1 MIAIIGFVIVSVA
14 VIGGYLLEGGNL
26 SIIFKP
32 VEFMIIGGA
41 ALGGFIIASPLKVIK
56 AVGGSISRIFT
67 NKPITKQDYIEVLL
81 MINGIFYKIRQQG
94 LVSIE
99 SDVDEPEQSPIFSQY
114 PKVLQNHAA
123 IELITDTL
131 RTVMTTTIAPH
142 ELESLIDQE
151 LEAHHEEAMT
161 PSHSVGVIAD
171 GLPGL
176 GIVAAVL
183 GVILTMGKIKEP
195 PEVLGASIGAALVGT
210 FLGVLLCY
218 GYVGPMARNMEF
230 IANEDLQY
238 LNVIK
243 VALLAFIGG
252 GAAPKVAV
260 EFGRRVIPSS
270 VKPSFLE
277 MEDALRNAKTSQ
289 AKTK

>member
-1 MIAIIGFVIVSVA
+1 MIALIGFVIVSVC
-14 VIGGYLLEGGNL
+14 VIGGYILEGGNL
-26 SIIFKP
+26 SVLFQP
-32 VEFMIIGGA
+32 VELLIICGA
-41 ALGGFIIASPLKVIK
+41 AAGGFIIASPMKVIK
-56 AVGGSISRIFT
+56 AVGGSMARVFT
-67 NKPITKQDYIEVLL
+67 NKPYTKQDYIEVLQ

-99 SDVDEPEQSPIFSQY
+99 SDVEAPEQSPLFSAY
-114 PKVLQNHAA
+114 PKVLKNHAA
-123 IELITDTL
+123 ISLIADTL

-142 ELESLIDQE
+142 ELEALIDQE

-161 PSHSVGVIAD
+161 PSHSIATVAD

-176 GIVAAVL
+176 GIVAAVM
-183 GVILTMGKIKEP
+183 GVVLTMGKIKEP

-210 FLGVLLCY
+210 FTGVLLCY
-218 GYVGPMARNMEF
+218 GYVGPLAKNMEF

-243 VALLAFIGG
+243 VALLSFIGG

-260 EFGRRVIPSS
+260 EFGRRVVP
-270 VKPSFLE
+270 VEAKPTFLE
-277 MEDALRNAKTSQ
+277 LEDALRTVK
-289 AKTK
+289 K

>member
-1 MIAIIGFVIVSVA
+1 MIVIIGFVIVTVC

-26 SIIFKP
+26 SVIFQP
-32 VEFMIIGGA
+32 VELMIIGGA
-41 ALGGFIIASPLKVIK
+41 AVGGFIIASPMKVIK
-56 AVGGSISRIFT
+56 ATGSSIARIFT
-67 NKPITKQDYIEVLL
+67 NKPNTKKDYIEVLL

-99 SDVDEPEQSPIFSQY
+99 SDVDEPVQSPLFSPY
-114 PKVLQNHAA
+114 PQILKNHAV
-123 IELITDTL
+123 ISLITDTL

-142 ELESLIDQE
+142 ELEALIDQE
-151 LEAHHEEAMT
+151 LEAHHEEAMG
-161 PSHSVGVIAD
+161 PAHSVATVAD

-176 GIVAAVL
+176 GIVAAVM
-183 GVILTMGKIKEP
+183 GVVLTMGKIKEP

-210 FLGVLLCY
+210 FTGVLLCY
-218 GYVGPMARNMEF
+218 GYVGPMAKNMEF

-238 LNVIK
+238 LNVVK

-260 EFGRRVIPSS
+260 EFGRRVIPSEA
-270 VKPSFLE
+270 KPSFIE
-277 MEDALRNAKTSQ
+277 MEDALRAAK
-289 AKTK
+289 K

>member
-1 MIAIIGFVIVSVA
+1 MTIIIGFIIVTGC
-14 VIGGYLLEGGNL
+14 VIGGYLLEHGNMSVL
-26 SIIFKP
+26 MQP
-32 VEFMIIGGA
+32 VELLIIGGA
-41 ALGGFIIASPLKVIK
+41 ALGGFIIASPARVIK
-56 AVGGSISRIFT
+56 AVISSTLGMFT
-67 NKPITKQDYIEVLL
+67 HKERVKNDYMEILL
-81 MINGIFYKIRQQG
+81 LLNGIFYKIRQQG

-99 SDVDEPEQSPIFSQY
+99 SDVDAPHESPLFTKY
-114 PKVLQNHAA
+114 PQILKNHGA
-123 IELITDTL
+123 IDLITDTL

-161 PSHSVGVIAD
+161 PAHSVNTIAD

-183 GVILTMGKIKEP
+183 GVVLTMGKIKEP

-218 GYVGPMARNMEF
+218 GFVGPMGKHMEF
-230 IANEDLQY
+230 IAAEDLQY

-252 GAAPKVAV
+252 GAAPKVAI
-260 EFGRRVIPSS
+260 EFGRRVIPSNM
-270 VKPSFLE
+270 KPSFIE
-277 MEDALRNAKTSQ
+277 MEDAFREAKK
-289 AKTK
+289 A

>member
-1 MIAIIGFVIVSVA
+1 MIAIIGFVIVTVC

-26 SIIFKP
+26 SVIFQP
-32 VEFMIIGGA
+32 VELLIIGGA
-41 ALGGFIIASPLKVIK
+41 AIGGFIIASPMKVIK
-56 AVGGSISRIFT
+56 ATGSSVARIFT
-67 NKPITKQDYIEVLL
+67 NKPRTKQDYIDVLR

-99 SDVDEPEQSPIFSQY
+99 SDVDAPDQSPLFTDYPQILKNQTAIF
-114 PKVLQNHAA
+114 
-123 IELITDTL
+123 LITDTL

-151 LEAHHEEAMT
+151 LEAYQEEAMA
-161 PSHSVGVIAD
+161 PVHSVSTVAD

-176 GIVAAVL
+176 GIVAAVM
-183 GVILTMGKIKEP
+183 GVVLTMGKIKEP

-210 FLGVLLCY
+210 FTGVLLCY
-218 GYVGPMARNMEF
+218 GYVGPMAKNMEF
-230 IANEDLQY
+230 IATEDLQY

-243 VALLAFIGG
+243 VALLAFVGG

-260 EFGRRVIPSS
+260 EFGRRVVP
-270 VKPSFLE
+270 VEAKPSFIE
-277 MEDALRNAKTSQ
+277 MEDALRSAKR
-289 AKTK
+289 

>member
-1 MIAIIGFVIVSVA
+1 MIIFIGFIIVIGA
-14 VIGGYLLEGGNL
+14 VLGGYLLEHGNL
-26 SIIFKP
+26 SVILQP
-32 VEFMIIGGA
+32 VEIMIIGGA
-41 ALGGFIIASPLKVIK
+41 ALGGFIIASPVRVIK
-56 AVGGSISRIFT
+56 AVIAATVRMFT
-67 NKPITKQDYIEVLL
+67 HSPYSKNDYVEVLL
-81 MINGIFYKIRQQG
+81 LLNGIFYKIRQQG

-99 SDVDEPEQSPIFSQY
+99 NDVDAPDESPLFTKY
-114 PKVLQNHAA
+114 PKILKNNEA
-123 IELITDTL
+123 INLITDTL

-161 PSHSVGVIAD
+161 PSHSVSTIAD

-183 GVILTMGKIKEP
+183 GVVLTMGKIKEP

-210 FLGVLLCY
+210 FMGVLLCY
-218 GYVGPMARNMEF
+218 GFVGPMGKHLEF
-230 IANEDLQY
+230 IAAEDLQY
-238 LNVIK
+238 MNVIK

-260 EFGRRVIPSS
+260 EFGRRVIP
-270 VKPSFLE
+270 VNMKPSFIE
-277 MEDALRNAKTSQ
+277 MEDTFREAK
-289 AKTK
+289 K

>member
-1 MIAIIGFVIVSVA
+1 MIVVIGFVIVSA
-14 VIGGYLLEGGNL
+14 CVIGGYLLEGGNL
-26 SIIFKP
+26 SVIFQP
-32 VEFMIIGGA
+32 VELMIIGGA
-41 ALGGFIIASPLKVIK
+41 AIGGFIIASPMKVIK
-56 AVGGSISRIFT
+56 ATGSSIAHIFT
-67 NKPITKQDYIEVLL
+67 NKPYTKQDYIEVLL

-99 SDVDEPEQSPIFSQY
+99 SDVDSPEQSPLFSKY
-114 PKVLQNHAA
+114 PNVLKNHAA
-123 IELITDTL
+123 ITLITDTL

-151 LEAHHEEAMT
+151 LEAHHEEAMA
-161 PSHSVGVIAD
+161 PAHSVSTIAD

-176 GIVAAVL
+176 GIVAAVM
-183 GVILTMGKIKEP
+183 GVVLTMGKIKEP

-210 FLGVLLCY
+210 FTGVLLCY
-218 GYVGPMARNMEF
+218 GYVGPMAKNMEF

-260 EFGRRVIPSS
+260 EFGRRVVP
-270 VKPSFLE
+270 VEAKPSFLE
-277 MEDALRNAKTSQ
+277 MEEALRTAK
-289 AKTK
+289 K

>member
-1 MIAIIGFVIVSVA
+1 MIVIIGFVIVAAA
-14 VIGGYLLEGGNL
+14 VIGGYLIEHGNL
-26 SIIFKP
+26 SVIFQP
-32 VEFMIIGGA
+32 VELLIIGGA
-41 ALGGFIIASPLKVIK
+41 ALGGFIIASPIKVIK
-56 AVGGSISRIFT
+56 AVVAAVLRIFS
-67 NKPITKQDYIEVLL
+67 NKPYTKQDYIEVLL
-81 MINGIFYKIRQQG
+81 MLNGIFYKIRQQG

-99 SDVDEPEQSPIFSQY
+99 SDVDTPHESPLFAKF
-114 PKVLQNHAA
+114 PKILKNHEA
-123 IELITDTL
+123 INLITDTL

-161 PSHSVGVIAD
+161 PSHSIGIVAD

-195 PEVLGASIGAALVGT
+195 PEILGASIGAALVGT
-210 FLGVLLCY
+210 FIGVLLCY
-218 GYVGPMARNMEF
+218 GFVGPMAKNMEF
-230 IANEDLQY
+230 IAIEDMQY

-243 VALLAFIGG
+243 VALLSFIGG

-260 EFGRRVIPSS
+260 EFGRRVIP
-270 VKPSFLE
+270 VTMKPSFLE
-277 MEDALRNAKTSQ
+277 MEDTLRAAK
-289 AKTK
+289 K

>member
-1 MIAIIGFVIVSVA
+1 MIPIIGFVIVTVA

-26 SIIFKP
+26 SVIFQP
-32 VEFMIIGGA
+32 VELLIIGGA
-41 ALGGFIIASPLKVIK
+41 AAGGFIIASPMKVIK
-56 AVGGSISRIFT
+56 ASMSSMARIFT
-67 NKPITKQDYIEVLL
+67 NKAITKQDYIEVLL

-99 SDVDEPEQSPIFSQY
+99 NDVDDPTQSPLFSAY
-114 PKVLQNHAA
+114 PKILKNHAA
-123 IELITDTL
+123 ISLITDTL

-151 LEAHHEEAMT
+151 LEAHHEEAMA
-161 PSHSVGVIAD
+161 PAHSISTVAD

-176 GIVAAVL
+176 GIVAAVM
-183 GVILTMGKIKEP
+183 GVVLTMGKIKEP

-210 FLGVLLCY
+210 FTGVLLCY
-218 GYVGPMARNMEF
+218 GYVGPMAKNMEF
-230 IANEDLQY
+230 IANEDMQY

-243 VALLAFIGG
+243 VALLSFIGG

-260 EFGRRVIPSS
+260 EFGRRVVP
-270 VKPSFLE
+270 VEAKPSFIE
-277 MEDALRNAKTSQ
+277 MEDALRAAKR
-289 AKTK
+289 

>member
-114 PKVLQNHAA
+114 PKILQNHTA

-218 GYVGPMARNMEF
+218 GYVGPMAKNMEF

-277 MEDALRNAKTSQ
+277 MEDALRNAKTRQ
-289 AKTK
+289 AQVK

>member
-1 MIAIIGFVIVSVA
+1 MTVFIGFIIVTGC
-14 VIGGYLLEGGNL
+14 VIGGYLLEHGNIAV
-26 SIIFKP
+26 IIQP
-32 VEFMIIGGA
+32 VEIMIIGGA
-41 ALGGFIIASPLKVIK
+41 AIGGFIAASPIKVIK
-56 AVGGSISRIFT
+56 SVISATMRMFT
-67 NKPITKQDYIEVLL
+67 RKALTKHDYMEVLL
-81 MINGIFYKIRQQG
+81 LLNGIFYKIRQQG

-99 SDVDEPEQSPIFSQY
+99 SDVDTPQESPLFTKHPNIL
-114 PKVLQNHAA
+114 KNHEA
-123 IELITDTL
+123 IDLITDTL

-151 LEAHHEEAMT
+151 LEAHQEEAMT
-161 PSHSVGVIAD
+161 PAHSVSNVAD

-183 GVILTMGKIKEP
+183 GVVLTMGKIKEP

-210 FLGVLLCY
+210 FMGVLLCY
-218 GYVGPMARNMEF
+218 GYVGPMGKHLEF
-230 IANEDLQY
+230 IAIEDLQY

-260 EFGRRVIPSS
+260 EFGRRVIPANM
-270 VKPSFLE
+270 KPSFIE
-277 MEDALRNAKTSQ
+277 MEEAFREAKK
-289 AKTK
+289 A